1 MNMTMVKSKNQ
12 MQNIS
17 QDMKMVKKIRS
28 LFIKFTQ
35 MMRFFNKFEKTQNM
49 YFLIKDEKS
58 LKKYESIWNRVKTIT
73 GEKTDKQP
81 VYDKI
86 KIL

>member
-1 MNMTMVKSKNQ
+1 MNMTMVKSKKQ

>member
-1 MNMTMVKSKNQ
+1 MNMTMVKSKKQ

-86 KIL
+86 NIL

>member
-12 MQNIS
+12 MKNIS

>member
-1 MNMTMVKSKNQ
+1 MVKSKNQ

>member
-1 MNMTMVKSKNQ
+1 

>member
-1 MNMTMVKSKNQ
+1 MTMVKSKNQ

>member
-35 MMRFFNKFEKTQNM
+35 MMRFFNKFEKIQNM